1 MEHWHPNPDFFLA
14 VMVNGAS
21 RQFFRAAPEGDLEA
35 LGPPLDASLVTD
47 TAGRSEHASF
57 TGAFVGM
64 VAHDLTGQGWS
75 ADFTEF
81 RYCPAD

>member
-1 MEHWHPNPDFFLA
+1 
-14 VMVNGAS
+14 MVNGAS
-21 RQFFRAAPEGDLEA
+21 RQFFRAAPEDDLEA
-35 LGPPLDASLVTD
+35 LGPPLDASLMSD
-47 TAGRSEHASF
+47 AAGRSEHAAF

-75 ADFTEF
+75 ANFTEF

>member
-1 MEHWHPNPDFFLA
+1 M
-14 VMVNGAS
+14 S
-21 RQFFRAAPEGDLEA
+21 
-35 LGPPLDASLVTD
+35 DA
-47 TAGRSEHASF
+47 AGRSEHAAF

-75 ADFTEF
+75 ANFTEF

>member
-1 MEHWHPNPDFFLA
+1 MAHPGSFSGPLRKVTA
-14 VMVNGAS
+14 T
-21 RQFFRAAPEGDLEA
+21 

-47 TAGRSEHASF
+47 TAGRGEHAAF

-81 RYCPAD
+81 RHCPAD